1 MIQFTENNYPTS
13 EWQTSIL
20 NKLRAY
26 NRAKCRWLSEHPV
39 PENTN
44 ANFYAFDEDTLVGG
58 AIGHTEYN
66 WYVLDLLY
74 VDDAYRGQQLGSQLL
89 QRIESYAQN
98 CMLTGIRLETW
109 DFQAK
114 DFYQKNGYTVFAE
127 LSDCPPGTTV
137 FFLKKEI
144 HR

>member
-1 MIQFTENNYPTS
+1 MIRFITENNHPAS

-20 NKLRAY
+20 NKLKTY
-26 NRAKCRWLSEHPV
+26 NRAKCRWLREHPASESV
-39 PENTN
+39 
-44 ANFYAFDEDTLVGG
+44 NFYVFDEDTLIGG

-74 VDDAYRGQQLGSQLL
+74 MDDTYRGQQLGSQLL
-89 QRIESYAQN
+89 HWIESFAQN
-98 CMLTGIRLETW
+98 RMLTGVRLETW

-127 LSDCPPGTTV
+127 LDDCPPGSTV

-144 HR
+144 HH